1 MKNPTISV
9 VIPAYNEEESIGL
22 CLTSLVNQNTKR
34 SFEVIIVN
42 NNSTDNTAN
51 IVRIFK
57 DRLNLRLISEK
68 KKGRGA
74 ARARGF
80 EEAKGNIIFTTDADT
95 IIPQDWIES
104 FVKCFRSKNV
114 VAVTGTCKI
123 NDNSWIEN
131 EIFNFFQPWTM
142 VIYRIIMQNYWL
154 SGFSFAIR
162 KEIYQKAGKIDTKLN
177 ALDDF
182 DLTFRVMKYGKIQ
195 IVKNPVIT
203 SGRRFRGNF
212 IGGVTSYMKPML
224 QIALNKK
231 KTIFMDDVRA

>member
-1 MKNPTISV
+1 MNNPDISI
-9 VIPAYNEEESIGL
+9 VIPAFNEEETIGL
-22 CLTSLVNQNTKR
+22 CLTSLSKQTTR
-34 SFEVIIVN
+34 RQFEVIIIN
-42 NNSTDNTAN
+42 NNSTDNTAK
-51 IVRIFK
+51 VVSKFK
-57 DRLNLRLISEK
+57 NKLNLRLILEK

-80 EEAKGNIIFTTDADT
+80 DEAKGNIIFTTDADT
-95 IIPQDWIES
+95 IIPKDWIES
-104 FVKCFRSKNV
+104 FMKGFSDERV

-123 NDNSWIEN
+123 RDNSWIEN

-142 VIYRIIMQNYWL
+142 VVYRLIMQNYWL

-162 KEIYQKAGKIDTKLN
+162 KDIYLKAGKIDTKLN

-182 DLTFRVMKYGKIQ
+182 DLTFRVMKFGKIQ

-212 IGGVTSYMKPML
+212 IMGVASYCKPMIR
-224 QIALNKK
+224 IAMNKK
-231 KTIFMDDVRA
+231 KSIYMNDVRM